1 MLTPDYYYV
10 IVGGGLAGLQ
20 LAAEISQD
28 VFFKGKKIAVVEPS
42 QKTENDKTWCYW
54 ENGGAKWDDLAFK
67 KWNYTEFITADI
79 RERFDLGPYRY
90 KMVRSIDFYEKLKE
104 TLGQSPDVF
113 FIQDEIEKIDLV
125 TRTAIGKEKN
135 YTATHFFDSR
145 INEAYKTSEKSTVI
159 YQHFK
164 GLVIETEKAIFDPEV
179 FTMMDYRIGYQ
190 NKACFTYVL
199 PFSEKKA
206 LVEFTFFTP
215 DLAGKEAYDELLDKY
230 FRDILKIKSWKVL
243 ETETGVIPMTDFPFE
258 KENNDYLTK
267 IGTAGGWVKP
277 SSGYSFKNTER
288 NIQKLI
294 ENIKSGYQPGK
305 NLINKKFRKYDGIFL
320 DVLAKRNDL
329 GESIFTKLYTKNE
342 ISDIFH
348 FLDEETSNSEN
359 LKIMFSLYHPQF
371 LKSFFKKL

>member
-10 IVGGGLAGLQ
+10 IAGGGLAGLQ
-20 LAAEISQD
+20 LASEISQD
-28 VFFKGKKIAVVEPS
+28 VFFKGKKIAIVEPS
-42 QKTENDKTWCYW
+42 LKTENDKTWCYW
-54 ENGGAKWDDLAFK
+54 ENGGAKWDDLVFK
-67 KWNYTEFITADI
+67 RWAYAEFITPEVK
-79 RERFDLGPYRY
+79 ERFDLGPYRY
-90 KMVRSIDFYEKLKE
+90 KMVRSIDFYEKLKD
-104 TLGQSPDVF
+104 LLQQSPDVF

-145 INEAYKTSEKSTVI
+145 ISEAYKTSDKTTVI

-164 GLVIETEKAIFDPEV
+164 GLVIEAEKAIFDPEV
-179 FTMMDYRIGYQ
+179 FTMMDYRVNHQ

-215 DLAGKEAYDELLDKY
+215 DLSGKESYDELLEKY
-230 FRDILKIKSWKVL
+230 LRDILKLKNWKVL
-243 ETETGVIPMTDFPFE
+243 ETETGVIPMTDYPFE
-258 KENNDYLTK
+258 KENNAYLTK

-277 SSGYSFKNTER
+277 SSGYSFKSTER
-288 NIQKLI
+288 KIQKLI
-294 ENIKSGYQPGK
+294 NNIKSGYNPGK
-305 NLINKKFRKYDGIFL
+305 NLINKKFRKYDAIFL

-329 GESIFTKLYTKNE
+329 GTSIFTKLYTKNE
-342 ISDIFH
+342 ITDIFR

-359 LKIMFSLYHPQF
+359 FKIMLSLYHPQF
-371 LKSFFKKL
+371 LKSFFNKL